1 MLTESRLYLS
11 TCALEWWQRMV
22 SAVQNHSDKFMRPL
36 VHKWMQNYLARS
48 ASSTAHGADLLEQRR
63 GSKPQREPRPVPSQP
78 AAGGGRRHC
87 RSTPW
92 NPWDYGMNP
101 SRPLLSNAAM
111 ALGFFFSPL
120 SFFNQGRKSV
130 SSVFSILPQLV
141 GSFSFAP

>member
-1 MLTESRLYLS
+1 MDAKL
-11 TCALEWWQRMV
+11 
-22 SAVQNHSDKFMRPL
+22 PG
-36 VHKWMQNYLARS
+36 RS
-48 ASSTAHGADLLEQRR
+48 ASSTARGADLLEQCR
-63 GSKPQREPRPVPSQP
+63 GSEPQREPRPVPSQP

-92 NPWDYGMNP
+92 NPWDYGMSP